1 MRAITHERYGPPDEV
16 LRLKEIPKPVPR
28 DGEVLVRVHAAP
40 IGGDD
45 WHLMRGMPYVARLV
59 TGLRR
64 PRNPVAGLE
73 VAGRV
78 EVVGAN
84 VREFQPGDEVF
95 GWCGGSF
102 AEYVAVP
109 EGQLLPKPVNLS
121 LEQAAAVPIS
131 SFTALQGL
139 RDGGIGPGQRV
150 LVNGA
155 SGGVGTFAVQI
166 ARSYGA
172 AVTGVCGPAKA
183 DLVRSLGAEDVVDY
197 TRERFA
203 DRGERYDLILDVQGS
218 PSLAECRRALKPR
231 GTLVIVGGTGGP
243 WFWGTDRWFR
253 AFALSPFV
261 GQSLR
266 VRVHTD
272 DRADLLFMKDLI
284 EAGKVTPV
292 VDRTYPLERVTEAI
306 RYVQEGNARGKVVI
320 TVP

>member
-16 LRLKEIPKPVPR
+16 LRLKEIPKPVPG

-45 WHLMRGMPYVARLV
+45 WHIMQGMPYVARFV
-59 TGLRR
+59 TGLRK
-64 PRNPVAGLE
+64 PKNPVAGLE
-73 VAGRV
+73 VAGVV
-78 EVVGAN
+78 EAVGAN
-84 VREFQPGDEVF
+84 AGDFRPGDEVF

-102 AEYVAVP
+102 ADYVAVP
-109 EGQLLPKPVNLS
+109 QGQLLPKPAKLS
-121 LEQAAAVPIS
+121 FEQAAAVPIS

-139 RDGGIGPGQRV
+139 RHGEIGPGQRV

-197 TRERFA
+197 TKERFA

-218 PSLAECRRALKPR
+218 PSLSDCRRALTPR

-243 WFWGTDRWFR
+243 WLWGTGRWLR
-253 AFALSPFV
+253 AFALSPFI

-266 VRVHTD
+266 VRVHSD
-272 DRADLLFMKDLI
+272 DRDDLLFMKELI
-284 EAGKVTPV
+284 ETEKVTPV
-292 VDRTYPLERVTEAI
+292 VDRTYPLEQVTEAI
-306 RYVQEGNARGKVVI
+306 RYVQKGNARGKVVI